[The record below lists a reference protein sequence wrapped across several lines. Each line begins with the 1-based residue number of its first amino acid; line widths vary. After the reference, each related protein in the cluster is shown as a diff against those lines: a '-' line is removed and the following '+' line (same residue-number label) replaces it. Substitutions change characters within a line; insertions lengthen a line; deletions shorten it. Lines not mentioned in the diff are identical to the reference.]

1 MKAFRLLKVV
11 VAPKKCCSRT
21 RFISCFFS
29 QSSLKTSK
37 MFAFSSTPTSYSTNY
52 SSSIHHHRGRRRGR
66 RRYQNNY
73 LYDNNNNDT
82 LARKSK
88 GNDDSDDAIN
98 DNEKEDENG
107 NGKNQFNIFRPSSS
121 TDETVVGAEGVPQFI
136 IEAERKS
143 VPLRRPRLATY
154 AISSSVAAAQ
164 LVYILQQSSS
174 LENPILA
181 AASDVCVMIVGS
193 LLWREE
199 LRGRA
204 KRLKRIWKEAKERE
218 TAMTR
223 AEQGLGETVWT
234 ARMRNVNKKGGGG
247 GTAGESNTN
256 MNNNNNDA
264 STSSS
269 SNGSS
274 RSNSNNG
281 NETTTKT
288 TGKGNEKEYYPTGV
302 TVSELKQSDKQRRVI
317 EVNGKKVL
325 LQYFMDEL
333 YCVSNKCPHLGISMQ
348 GKTALLSA
356 GLEAPKREG
365 SKAPCIVCPAHQT
378 AFDMESG
385 EVEGEWCP
393 KLIGKGV
400 PILGKAL
407 EKERKPIEV
416 FKTRVEEMTGSILVA
431 VP

>member
-1 MKAFRLLKVV
+1 MV
-11 VAPKKCCSRT
+11 
-21 RFISCFFS
+21 
-29 QSSLKTSK
+29 
-37 MFAFSSTPTSYSTNY
+37 AFSSTSTSSSENY
-52 SSSIHHHRGRRRGR
+52 PSSIHHHRGRRRGR
-66 RRYQNNY
+66 RRYQKNS
-73 LYDNNNNDT
+73 LYYAENKSDT
-82 LARKSK
+82 FARKSK
-88 GNDDSDDAIN
+88 GNDSDDARVN
-98 DNEKEDENG
+98 DDEEEDENG

-121 TDETVVGAEGVPQFI
+121 SDETVVGAEGVPQFI

-234 ARMRNVNKKGGGG
+234 ARMRNVNKSFSSSSGGGG
-247 GTAGESNTN
+247 GGGGGSRGGG
-256 MNNNNNDA
+256 
-264 STSSS
+264 
-269 SNGSS
+269 GSS
-274 RSNSNNG
+274 GGKNKTS
-281 NETTTKT
+281 TTDEQQT
-288 TGKGNEKEYYPTGV
+288 TNDEKDYYPTGV
-302 TVSELKQSDKQRRVI
+302 TVSELKQSDKQRRVV

-356 GLEAPKREG
+356 GLEEPKREG
-365 SKAPCIVCPAHQT
+365 SKAPCIVCPAHET

-393 KLIGKGV
+393 KLPGKGV
-400 PILGKAL
+400 PVLGKAL